1 MKILF
6 THSYFL
12 RLDHKQWQAAKP
24 YPPLATLYAMAWLRQ
39 NGHDVALHDTMFT
52 TGPDELQPA
61 LKDHRPDVLVIYDDG
76 FNWLTKMC
84 LSTMQDAAFE
94 MIRSGRESGCRVL
107 VCSSDASDHRLRY
120 LKHGADAVILGE
132 GEITLGEVVEALES
146 DPNANLESI
155 PGLALL
161 SGEEILL
168 SPPRKTLRKPDTL
181 PRPAWDLAD
190 LTPYEEMWRAHHG
203 YWSLNLVSSRGCP
216 YSCTWCAKP
225 IYGDQYFLHSP
236 ERVVEDLAWLK
247 EQHSFEHVWFCDDI
261 FGLRAEWLEAFA
273 DGLEHHNLDIRFM
286 IQARV
291 DLLAR
296 TDIVNPL
303 ARAGLDT
310 VWMGVESGSQ
320 KIMDAMAK
328 GITVEQVR
336 EATELLKA
344 AEIHVAFF
352 LQFGYLGEEKQDIK
366 KTIDLILELLPDEI
380 GISVSYPLPG
390 TPFYDTVQAQM
401 GAKTNWT
408 DSGDL
413 ALMYRSTF
421 KPQYYRS
428 LHRYVHRRF
437 QAARGLQS
445 LKTVLRAPWRLDR
458 RLLRTA
464 AATAFHGPAALVEH
478 LRLKRLERA

>member
-12 RLDHKQWQAAKP
+12 RLDTKQWKAAKP
-24 YPPLATLYAMAWLRQ
+24 YPPLATLYAMAWLREH
-39 NGHDVALHDTMFT
+39 GHDVVLHDTMFA
-52 TGPDELQPA
+52 TGPDELRPA
-61 LKDHRPDVLVIYDDG
+61 LKAHRPDALVIYDDG

-94 MIRSGRESGCRVL
+94 MIRLGKEAGCRVF

-120 LKHGADAVILGE
+120 LKYGADAIILGE
-132 GEITLGEVVEALES
+132 GEITLGEVVEAIES
-146 DPNANLESI
+146 DPNADLEAI
-155 PGLALL
+155 PGLAILN
-161 SGEEILL
+161 GDEIVL
-168 SPPRKTLRKPDTL
+168 SPPRKTLREPDTL
-181 PRPAWDLAD
+181 PRPAWDLVELA
-190 LTPYEEMWRAHHG
+190 PYEKMWRAHHG

-236 ERVVEDLAWLK
+236 ERVVEDLTWLK
-247 EQHSFEHVWFCDDI
+247 KHHDFEHVWFCDDI

-273 DGLEHHNLDIRFM
+273 DGIEQQQLGIRFM

-296 TDIVNPL
+296 PEIVDPL

-336 EATELLKA
+336 VATGLLKSA
-344 AEIHVAFF
+344 GVRIAFF
-352 LQFGYLGEEKQDIK
+352 LQFGYLGEDKQDIQ
-366 KTIDLILELLPDEI
+366 KTIDLVLNLLPDEI

-401 GAKTNWT
+401 GQKTNWT

-413 ALMYRSTF
+413 ALMYQGSF
-421 KPQYYRS
+421 SPQYYRR

-437 QAARGLQS
+437 QTARGIES
-445 LKTVLRAPWRLDR
+445 LKTLIKAPWRLDR
-458 RLLRTA
+458 GLLRSA
-464 AATAFHGPAALVEH
+464 AASAFHGPAALVEYQ
-478 LRLKRLERA
+478 RLKRLEKA

>member
-1 MKILF
+1 M
-6 THSYFL
+6 
-12 RLDHKQWQAAKP
+12 
-24 YPPLATLYAMAWLRQ
+24 
-39 NGHDVALHDTMFT
+39 
-52 TGPDELQPA
+52 
-61 LKDHRPDVLVIYDDG
+61 IYDDG

-94 MIRSGRESGCRVL
+94 MIRFGREAGCQVF

-120 LKHGADAVILGE
+120 LEHCADAIILGE
-132 GEITLGEVVEALES
+132 GEITLGEVIEAIAS
-146 DPNANLESI
+146 DPEANLEKI

-161 SGEEILL
+161 NGDEIVL
-168 SPPRKTLRKPDTL
+168 SPPRKTLREPDTL
-181 PRPAWDLAD
+181 PRPAWDLVELA
-190 LTPYEEMWRAHHG
+190 PYEEMWRTHHG

-247 EQHSFEHVWFCDDI
+247 KHHDFEHVWFCDDI
-261 FGLRAEWLEAFA
+261 FGLRAEWLEDFA
-273 DGLEHHNLDIRFM
+273 DGLEQQRLDIRFM

-296 TDIVNPL
+296 PEIVNPL

-310 VWMGVESGSQ
+310 VWMGVESGAQ

-336 EATELLKA
+336 EATGLLKSA
-344 AEIHVAFF
+344 GVRVAFF
-352 LQFGYLGEEKQDIK
+352 LQFGYLGEDQQDIQ
-366 KTIDLILELLPDEI
+366 KTVDLVLDLSPDEI

-390 TPFYDTVQAQM
+390 PPFYDTVQAQL

-413 ALMYRSTF
+413 ALMYQGTF
-421 KPQYYRS
+421 SPEYYRR

-437 QAARGLQS
+437 QTARGLES
-445 LKTVLRAPWRLDR
+445 LRVLLKAPWRLDR
-458 RLLRTA
+458 SLIRTA
-464 AATAFHGPAALVEH
+464 AATAYHGPAALVEG

>member
-1 MKILF
+1 MD
-6 THSYFL
+6 
-12 RLDHKQWQAAKP
+12 RKQWKAAKP
-24 YPPLATLYAMAWLRQ
+24 YPPLATLYAMAWLRRH
-39 NGHDVALHDTMFT
+39 GHDVALHDTMFA
-52 TGPDELQPA
+52 TGPDELRLA

-84 LSTMQDAAFE
+84 LSTMQEAAFE
-94 MIRSGRESGCRVL
+94 MIRSGREAGCRVL

-120 LKHGADAVILGE
+120 LRHGADAIILGE
-132 GEITLGEVVEALES
+132 GEITLGEVIEACES
-146 DPNANLESI
+146 DAGADLEAI

-161 SGEEILL
+161 KGDEVML
-168 SPPRKTLRKPDTL
+168 SPARKTLRKPDTL
-181 PRPAWDLAD
+181 PRPAWDLVD
-190 LTPYEEMWRAHHG
+190 LTPYEEMWRSHHG

-247 EQHSFEHVWFCDDI
+247 KRHGFEHVWFCDDI
-261 FGLRAEWLEAFA
+261 FGLRADWLEGFA
-273 DGLEHHNLDIRFM
+273 DGLEQRQLEIRFM

-296 TDIVNPL
+296 HEIVNPMV
-303 ARAGLDT
+303 RAGLDT

-336 EATELLKA
+336 EATGLLKA
-344 AEIHVAFF
+344 ANVRVAFF
-352 LQFGYLGEEKQDIK
+352 LQFGYLGEEKHDIEQ
-366 KTIDLILELLPDEI
+366 TLDLVLELLPDEI

-413 ALMYRSTF
+413 AMMYRGAFS
-421 KPQYYRS
+421 PQYYRR

-437 QAARGLQS
+437 QTARGFES
-445 LKTVLRAPWRLDR
+445 LRALVKAPWRLDR
-458 RLLRTA
+458 RLLRSA
-464 AATAFHGPAALVEH
+464 AATAFHGPAALVGKMR
-478 LRLKRLERA
+478 LRRLEGT

>member
-12 RLDHKQWQAAKP
+12 RLDTKQWKAAKP

-39 NGHDVALHDTMFT
+39 QGHDVSLHDTMFA
-52 TGPDELQPA
+52 TGPDELRST
-61 LKDHRPDVLVIYDDG
+61 LKTRRPDILVIYDDG

-94 MIRSGRESGCRVL
+94 MIRSGKEAGCQVL

-120 LKHGADAVILGE
+120 LKHGADAIILGE
-132 GEITLGEVVEALES
+132 GEITLGEIVEAIGS
-146 DPNANLESI
+146 DPDADLGAI

-161 SGEEILL
+161 EEDQVVL
-168 SPPRKTLRKPDTL
+168 SPPRKTLREPDTL
-181 PRPAWDLAD
+181 PRPAWDLVD
-190 LTPYEEMWRAHHG
+190 LSPYEEMWRAHHG

-236 ERVVEDLAWLK
+236 ERVVEDVAWLK
-247 EQHSFEHVWFCDDI
+247 DHHDFEHVWFCDDI
-261 FGLRAEWLEAFA
+261 FGLRADWLETFA
-273 DGLEHHNLDIRFM
+273 DGLKQRRLDIRFM

-296 TDIVNPL
+296 PEIVDPL

-336 EATELLKA
+336 EATRLLKNA
-344 AEIHVAFF
+344 GVRVAFF
-352 LQFGYLGEEKQDIK
+352 RQFGCLGVDKQDID
-366 KTIDLILELLPDEI
+366 KTINLVLELLPDEI

-390 TPFYDTVQAQM
+390 TPFFDTVKAQM
-401 GAKTNWT
+401 GQKTNWT

-413 ALMYRSTF
+413 ALMYQGTF
-421 KPQYYRS
+421 SPQYYRR

-437 QAARGLQS
+437 QTARGLKS
-445 LKTVLRAPWRLDR
+445 LRSLARNPGRLNR
-458 RLLRTA
+458 SLLRSA
-464 AATAFHGPAALVEH
+464 AATAFHGPAALVEG
-478 LRLKRLERA
+478 LRLKRLEKA

>member
-12 RLDHKQWQAAKP
+12 RLDSKQLKVAKP
-24 YPPLATLYAMAWLRQ
+24 YPPLGTLYAMAWLRQ
-39 NGHDVALHDTMFT
+39 LGHDVALHDTMFS
-52 TGPDELQPA
+52 TGPDELQPS
-61 LKDHRPDVLVIYDDG
+61 LELSRPDLLVIYDDG

-84 LSTMQDAAFE
+84 LSTMQEATFE
-94 MIRSGRESGCRVL
+94 MIRLGHEAGCRVF

-120 LKHGADAVILGE
+120 LKNGADAIILGE
-132 GEITLGEVVEALES
+132 GELTLGEVVEAIDS
-146 DPNANLESI
+146 DPDTDLETI

-161 SGEEILL
+161 DQDQVVL
-168 SPPRKTLRKPDTL
+168 SPPRKTLRELDSL
-181 PRPAWDLAD
+181 PRPAWELAD
-190 LTPYEEMWRAHHG
+190 LAPYEEMWRAHHG
-203 YWSLNLVSSRGCP
+203 HWSLNLVSSRGCP

-225 IYGDQYFLHSP
+225 IYGNQYFLHTP

-247 EQHSFEHVWFCDDI
+247 EHHTFEHIWFCDDI
-261 FGLRAEWLEAFA
+261 FGLSADWLEKFA
-273 DGLEHHNLDIRFM
+273 NGLDRHGLKIRFM

-296 TDIVNPL
+296 AEIVDPL

-320 KIMDAMAK
+320 KIMNSMDK

-336 EATELLKA
+336 QATGRLKNA
-344 AEIHVAFF
+344 GIHVAFF
-352 LQFGYLGEEKQDIK
+352 LQFGYLGEEKADIE
-366 KTIDLILELLPDEI
+366 KTISLVLELLPDEI

-390 TPFYDTVQAQM
+390 TPFFDTVQAQM
-401 GAKTNWT
+401 GDKTNWT

-413 ALMYRSTF
+413 ALMYNGAFS
-421 KPQYYRS
+421 PEYYRR

-437 QAARGLQS
+437 QTARGLES
-445 LKTVLRAPWRLDR
+445 LKTLLKRPWRLDR
-458 RLLRTA
+458 RLLRSA
-464 AATAFHGPAALVEH
+464 AATGFHGPAALIDYG
-478 LRLKRLERA
+478 RLKRLETA